1 MQTILRSKT
10 GVETIISPDAPF
22 VIIGE
27 RINPT
32 GRKALAAELLAGNF
46 ERVMADALAQVKAG
60 APVLDVNAGLGVAN
74 AHELEPEVMVKA
86 IAAVQSVVDVP
97 LSIDSSVVG
106 ALRAGLQAA
115 GGKPLINSVTGESER
130 MEIVFPLVA
139 EYKCAVIAISNDE
152 TGISMDP
159 DVRFEV
165 AKKIVQRAESYG
177 IPREDI
183 LIDPLVMP
191 VGAITWLRRRGRPP
205 CAPHRRRA
213 GVQHHLRRQQRL
225 LRSARS
231 RGDQRQL
238 PGDADRG
245 RYAQRHHQPAQAR
258 AQEVDPGRRHAD
270 GPRRG
275 LHALA
280 EVSAHAR
287 QGSGSRSRSRQWRY
301 SPGRRRSRS
310 TPRRTRIAHK
320 PRRHGEHREPDFSLR
335 VPVSPYLCGEHHQG
349 AST

>member
-46 ERVMADALAQVKAG
+46 DRVMADAIAQVKAG

-191 VGAITWLRRRGRPP
+191 TGAVRGSGGAVVRLVRRIADELGCNTTCGASNVSFGLPDREAINANFLAMLIAAGMPSAITNPLKPELKKSILAADMLMGNDEDCMRWLKYQRMLAKEAAAAAAAASGGA
-205 CAPHRRRA
+205 APAADDREARRA
-213 GVQHHLRRQQRL
+213 
-225 LRSARS
+225 AR
-231 RGDQRQL
+231 G
-238 PGDADRG
+238 
-245 RYAQRHHQPAQAR
+245 
-258 AQEVDPGRRHAD
+258 
-270 GPRRG
+270 
-275 LHALA
+275 
-280 EVSAHAR
+280 
-287 QGSGSRSRSRQWRY
+287 
-301 SPGRRRSRS
+301 
-310 TPRRTRIAHK
+310 
-320 PRRHGEHREPDFSLR
+320 
-335 VPVSPYLCGEHHQG
+335 
-349 AST
+349 